1 MASLELDST
10 LVLLSLVFVVSCV
23 AIVVRGFG
31 PGRKESVHALP
42 PSPPA
47 LPIIGNLH
55 KLGGIHFHR
64 TLQALARRHGPL
76 FLLRVGSVSLV
87 IVSSASVAEVV
98 LKTQDH
104 IFCNRPQ
111 QYTAR
116 GLLYGCRDIAFSP
129 YGEQWRQIR
138 RVAVVHL
145 LSLKRVDSFR
155 ALRVEE
161 VSRFVQRIRAASG
174 VGEDR
179 DGVNVSELIIGLTN
193 NVISKAAFGNKLGG
207 VEPAMVRGLMKELT
221 DVLSTFAVSDVF
233 PRLGWLD
240 WARGL
245 DARVK
250 RTAAKLD
257 MVVER
262 TIAEHEEN
270 RVNDSEARDL
280 LDDLLS
286 IYKDGDLGFKLD
298 RTDVKALILVSFQ

>member
-1 MASLELDST
+1 
-10 LVLLSLVFVVSCV
+10 
-23 AIVVRGFG
+23 
-31 PGRKESVHALP
+31 
-42 PSPPA
+42 
-47 LPIIGNLH
+47 
-55 KLGGIHFHR
+55 
-64 TLQALARRHGPL
+64 
-76 FLLRVGSVSLV
+76 
-87 IVSSASVAEVV
+87 
-98 LKTQDH
+98 
-104 IFCNRPQ
+104 
-111 QYTAR
+111 
-116 GLLYGCRDIAFSP
+116 
-129 YGEQWRQIR
+129 
-138 RVAVVHL
+138 
-145 LSLKRVDSFR
+145 
-155 ALRVEE
+155 
-161 VSRFVQRIRAASG
+161 
-174 VGEDR
+174 
-179 DGVNVSELIIGLTN
+179 VSELIIGLTN

-233 PRLGWLD
+233 PGLGWLD
-240 WARGL
+240 WVRGL